1 MKDSE
6 GGKKN
11 RKITIKEK
19 FQKEKRTS
27 NKKNFEKE
35 NTNKGNKIYEEII
48 PIHCFD
54 CFFTPRLKIIFPEI
68 IDTNSKIK
76 IKYKCPNEHK
86 KILELLEF
94 LDLTQKQPISNIKCS
109 KCKSLNIISEISYCK
124 MYKSFICNKCAQKYY
139 SQNFLIPFEFLDSTC
154 SNHGYINQNKDN
166 SVSKKEIKFDN
177 NIQMK
182 KGDWICKECGTI
194 NFQKRIECL
203 KCGYTKTPNKV
214 RVFCQQHL
222 ETLCDKCAVSSANHS
237 YELIPDISKEQVD
250 KIYDM
255 INEAKDYINV
265 IEQNFNELIKNAEP
279 LEGDKITNIF
289 NKFKTDNTNLIQL
302 IKVCILSYKQHFFNK
317 DLGINTIY
325 NLISLGKIYINDF
338 IKKRTLTSLE
348 NYLLNPCNYI
358 ISTMKDYNK
367 NKKYRELA
375 IFYHRDNNIIPL
387 RQNDLVHLQKK
398 ETIKTDSS
406 VFKIYPMTN
415 NKILVIFGKLYHYEH
430 ASIYNSKFQM
440 VKKSINMG
448 PKNKDKNSI
457 IDYKGILLI
466 NDNDDF
472 IYYYEGKLYIFSSSD
487 SYKCTQK
494 LNAFKADI
502 YKDKLIIL
510 NKEKEFI
517 NIYTYVKY
525 GIYEINNN
533 YTLIM
538 KKPVEEIKILN
549 DNLIYINNSESISC
563 YNINTKEEIIIT
575 KGHGCCFISVKIIYG
590 NVIIAYGANSRVII
604 MIGISVPEIIQKYEV
619 SDCFYCG
626 KVNETSFLLQDNMFL
641 NLFSFESNSLE
652 LIGRFEFKYD
662 SQEKILCIPNRRF
675 IFYKEYEYWLYVDDK
690 LPDESYTQNFHIY
703 SF

>member
-1 MKDSE
+1 
-6 GGKKN
+6 
-11 RKITIKEK
+11 
-19 FQKEKRTS
+19 
-27 NKKNFEKE
+27 
-35 NTNKGNKIYEEII
+35 
-48 PIHCFD
+48 
-54 CFFTPRLKIIFPEI
+54 
-68 IDTNSKIK
+68 
-76 IKYKCPNEHK
+76 
-86 KILELLEF
+86 
-94 LDLTQKQPISNIKCS
+94 
-109 KCKSLNIISEISYCK
+109 
-124 MYKSFICNKCAQKYY
+124 
-139 SQNFLIPFEFLDSTC
+139 
-154 SNHGYINQNKDN
+154 
-166 SVSKKEIKFDN
+166 
-177 NIQMK
+177 
-182 KGDWICKECGTI
+182 
-194 NFQKRIECL
+194 
-203 KCGYTKTPNKV
+203 
-214 RVFCQQHL
+214 
-222 ETLCDKCAVSSANHS
+222 
-237 YELIPDISKEQVD
+237 
-250 KIYDM
+250 
-255 INEAKDYINV
+255 
-265 IEQNFNELIKNAEP
+265 
-279 LEGDKITNIF
+279 
-289 NKFKTDNTNLIQL
+289 
-302 IKVCILSYKQHFFNK
+302 
-317 DLGINTIY
+317 
-325 NLISLGKIYINDF
+325 
-338 IKKRTLTSLE
+338 
-348 NYLLNPCNYI
+348 
-358 ISTMKDYNK
+358 MKDYNK

-430 ASIYNSKFQM
+430 ASIYDSKFQM

-510 NKEKEFI
+510 DKEKEFI

-563 YNINTKEEIIIT
+563 YDINTKEEILIT

-626 KVNETSFLLQDNMFL
+626 KVNETSFLLQDKMFL